1 MTEVVVDV
9 QRNHYRITAKE
20 HADDPTVCAGVSA
33 LLYMMGGCIENH
45 ERVKKNIFRM
55 EPGDVEFDFVS
66 CETKLLEDV
75 KAMLIG
81 LKQIQLGY
89 PRNIKIKEN
98 IF

>member
-1 MTEVVVDV
+1 MTDITVNV
-9 QRNHYRITAKE
+9 QRNHYHIIAKD
-20 HADDPTVCAGVSA
+20 HADNPTVCAGVSA

-66 CETKLLEDV
+66 HETKLLEDV

-89 PRNIKIKEN
+89 PLNLKINEN